1 MSGPFATPSIWLV
14 GVTLVASAALCYAG
28 ILLLWPWLARYAL
41 ARPNA
46 RSSHTVPT
54 PQGGGIAVV
63 AATLIATAFALTLQG
78 DATIATSALGV
89 LAVAV
94 AGLGVMGGI
103 DDVRPLN
110 PLLRIG
116 IQAMAIGAVLLSLP
130 DAARVF
136 PSWPFWLERA
146 ALLIA
151 AIWFVNLMNFMDGL
165 DWITVAETVP
175 IGITLMIFGLAGL
188 LPTAATAIAAALTGA
203 MLGFAPFNR
212 PVARLFLGDV
222 GSIAIGLIVA
232 WLLFVTAASGH
243 LAAAILLPLYYLC
256 DATITLLRRL
266 VRSEKIWQAHR
277 GHFYQ
282 RATDNGL
289 SVRRIVGTI
298 FCLNLGLAALALV
311 SVYVPTLVANI
322 VCLALGLGFV
332 GLVLARFSQPS
343 KATTRVP

>member
-1 MSGPFATPSIWLV
+1 MYGPFATSPTWLV
-14 GVTLVASAALCYAG
+14 SATLVASAVLCYAG

-54 PQGGGIAVV
+54 PQGGGISVI
-63 AATLIATAFALTLQG
+63 AATLITTTCAWMLQ
-78 DATIATSALGV
+78 DEATIPASVLGI

-94 AGLGVMGGI
+94 IGLGIMGGI

-116 IQAMAIGAVLLSLP
+116 IQAAAIGAVLFTLP
-130 DAARVF
+130 DAARIF

-146 ALLIA
+146 TLLIA
-151 AIWFVNLMNFMDGL
+151 AIWFVNLVNFMDGL
-165 DWITVAETVP
+165 DWITVAEMVP
-175 IGITLMIFGLAGL
+175 IGATLMLLGLAGR
-188 LPTAATAIAAALTGA
+188 LPTEATAIAAALTGA

-212 PVARLFLGDV
+212 PIAKLFLGDV
-222 GSIAIGLIVA
+222 GSIAVGLIIA

-256 DATITLLRRL
+256 DATITLLHRL
-266 VRSEKIWQAHR
+266 VHGERVWQAHR

-282 RATDNGL
+282 RATENGL
-289 SVRRIVGTI
+289 PVIRVVGTV
-298 FCLNLGLAALALV
+298 FCLNLGLAVLALV
-311 SVYVPTLVANI
+311 SVYVPTLMANI
-322 VCLALGLGFV
+322 ACVTLGV
-332 GLVLARFSQPS
+332 GLVAAVLIHF
-343 KATTRVP
+343 TRKRL